1 MVLEVKIFSDKDPIA
16 IYAAIVATFAI
27 ILDMVKWWQ
36 DRCPKLKIDVIP
48 NMSLSSPITV
58 FEKDV
63 IYTVLNLANIGTKS
77 TTITA
82 VYVTCYKN
90 KIHSSS

>member
-36 DRCPKLKIDVIP
+36 DRCPKLK
-48 NMSLSSPITV
+48 MGV
-58 FEKDV
+58 FNELCQKP
-63 IYTVLNLANIGTKS
+63 NLA
-77 TTITA
+77 
-82 VYVTCYKN
+82 
-90 KIHSSS
+90 